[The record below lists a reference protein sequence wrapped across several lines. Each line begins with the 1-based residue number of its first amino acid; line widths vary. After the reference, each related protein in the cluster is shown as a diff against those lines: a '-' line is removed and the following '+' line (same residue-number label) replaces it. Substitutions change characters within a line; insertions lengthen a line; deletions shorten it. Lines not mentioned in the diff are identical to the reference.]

1 MYLLEPQL
9 KNFNDKFIYELY
21 TQTVS
26 AKQQQKKTKQ
36 TIYELN

>member
-26 AKQQQKKTKQ
+26 AKQQKKNKQ